1 MALFD
6 NNPISALTN
15 PVTSGIGG
23 LFEGMTPFGGSI
35 PSGVL
40 APEQEAKLRNQA
52 LFQGLLGTAATYL
65 ATPKNLNAGS
75 PLPYLGRAFLGGM
88 GASQDVIDRAIRSQL
103 LAGRNDPF
111 GTIDISKYT
120 PESIR
125 EFQKSGNKDY
135 SLLREKT
142 EQQKV
147 EFEQFRKGLPT
158 TVPAVTQQ
166 VVQPGGYAPAQE
178 EVLPEQ
184 IAPNYGLTK
193 QPDVVTEVETQPAR
207 EQSNIEAI
215 KRFIIENPTNQY
227 AMSMLPS
234 IELMEKE
241 ATKKSQ
247 QQAFNRI
254 FPTTVSVGPDGQ
266 EQETVSFNPVAVKD
280 YIVSSDNPM
289 KAAKEITEN
298 IASIKKQ
305 NIFGNVSADSMTPF
319 DSLVSLSSDNRAIQ
333 ERAKY
338 LQKAVRDGRLSQE
351 DADKEASKLTDL
363 YVKDSEKREGR
374 EVANAFKQTLID
386 LKTQQSDFQKEVK
399 TNEIKADIGNKVSN
413 LNNIINQVEY
423 VKTHPGRYNGLIAD
437 PRVALKVS
445 LNPQQ
450 SYDYASAVDTLKG
463 QAFLN
468 QVAQMRGAG
477 ALSNAEGEKIQ
488 IALSN
493 LSINQSKES
502 FDRNLKVIFDT
513 MDAAKK
519 RSISLG
525 KPYGL
530 TEADFGV
537 ASNAP
542 ASSPAST
549 GFKEGAKTKS
559 KSGKPMVFRN
569 GQWEYE

>member
-15 PVTSGIGG
+15 PVKSGIGS
-23 LFEGMTPFGGSI
+23 LFEGMTPFGSSI

-88 GASQDVIDRAIRSQL
+88 GSSQDVIDRAIRQQL
-103 LAGRNDPF
+103 LAGRSDPF
-111 GTIDISKYT
+111 GTLDISKYT
-120 PESIR
+120 PESIKA
-125 EFQKSGNKDY
+125 FQQSGNKDY
-135 SLLREKT
+135 SLLKEKT
-142 EQQKV
+142 EQQKL

-158 TVPAVTQQ
+158 TTPAVTQQ

-184 IAPNYGLTK
+184 VAPNYGLTK
-193 QPDVVTEVETQPAR
+193 QPDVITEVETKPAR
-207 EQSNIEAI
+207 EQSNVEAL

-241 ATKKSQ
+241 NAKKYE
-247 QQAFNRI
+247 QQAFSRI
-254 FPTTVSVGPDGQ
+254 FPTTTSIGPDGQ
-266 EQETVSFNPVAVKD
+266 PQETVSFNPTAVKD
-280 YIVSSDNPM
+280 YIINAGDPS
-289 KAAKEITEN
+289 KAADDITKTVAN
-298 IASIKKQ
+298 MKKQ
-305 NIFGNVSADSMTPF
+305 NIFGNVSASSMTPF
-319 DSLVSLSSDNRAIQ
+319 DSLVSLSSDNKAIQ

-338 LQKAVRDGRLSQE
+338 LQQATRDGRITQE

-363 YVKDSEKREGR
+363 YVKDSEKRDGR
-374 EVANAFKQTLID
+374 EVANAFKQTLVD
-386 LKTQQSDFQKEVK
+386 LKTEQGKFQKEVK
-399 TNEIKADIGNKVSN
+399 TSEIKADIGNKVSN
-413 LNNIINQVEY
+413 LNNVINQVEFI
-423 VKTHPGRYNGLIAD
+423 KTHPGRYNGLIAD

-445 LNPQQ
+445 LSPQQ
-450 SYDYASAVDTLKG
+450 SYDYASAVDTLKS

-468 QVAQMRGAG
+468 QVSQMKGTG

-488 IALSN
+488 TALAN
-493 LSINQSKES
+493 LSINQSKEA
-502 FDRNLKVIFDT
+502 FDRNLNVIFNT
-513 MDAAKK
+513 MDSAKK

-530 TEADFGV
+530 TETDFGV
-537 ASNAP
+537 VPNEQP
-542 ASSPAST
+542 TTPKNIIK
-549 GFKEGAKTKS
+549 FNS
-559 KSGKPMVFRN
+559 KGERV
-569 GQWEYE
+569 E